1 MIIRSGGGKTAA
13 EREDKWM
20 NGIVDLALF
29 ALPALVVLFGIMAL
43 GGIVELIDRVVH
55 KENFLEN
62 DIGYIEIEP
71 DPFGN
76 NGLVTKIHW
85 RR

>member
-1 MIIRSGGGKTAA
+1 
-13 EREDKWM
+13 M
-20 NGIVDLALF
+20 NAVVDLALF
-29 ALPALVVLFGIMAL
+29 ALPVLVVLFGIMAL
-43 GGIVELIDRVVH
+43 GGIVELIERITH
-55 KENFLEN
+55 KKTVSKN

-71 DPFGN
+71 DPFEN

>member
-1 MIIRSGGGKTAA
+1 
-13 EREDKWM
+13 M
-20 NGIVDLALF
+20 NGIIDLALF
-29 ALPALVVLFGIMAL
+29 ALPVLVMLFGIMAL
-43 GGIVELIDRVVH
+43 GGIVELIERITSKKTVL
-55 KENFLEN
+55 KN

>member
-1 MIIRSGGGKTAA
+1 MI
-13 EREDKWM
+13 
-20 NGIVDLALF
+20 GIVDLALF
-29 ALPALVVLFGIMAL
+29 ALPVLVVLFGIMAL
-43 GGIVELIDRVVH
+43 GGIVELIERIVRR
-55 KENFLEN
+55 ENVLEN